1 MTNTSVTI
9 EQAIMQE
16 ANRVIATL
24 SHQYSPASPEMVEGV
39 LESLQAIAEAI
50 AETRAETSAPLLA
63 KTLGIR
69 LIALRNNI
77 PVKMVA

>member
-9 EQAIMQE
+9 EQAIVQE

-39 LESLQAIAEAI
+39 LESLQAIAE
-50 AETRAETSAPLLA
+50 TVSPLLS
-63 KTLGIR
+63 KTLGLR
-69 LIALRNNI
+69 LVALRHNI

>member
-9 EQAIMQE
+9 EQAIVQE

-39 LESLQAIAEAI
+39 LESLQAVAEAI
-50 AETRAETSAPLLA
+50 APLLA
-63 KTLGIR
+63 KSLGIR

>member
-9 EQAIMQE
+9 EQAIVQE

-24 SHQYSPASPEMVEGV
+24 SLQYSPASPEMVEGV
-39 LESLQAIAEAI
+39 LESLQAI
-50 AETRAETSAPLLA
+50 AETSAPLLA

>member
-9 EQAIMQE
+9 EQAIVQE

-39 LESLQAIAEAI
+39 LESLQAIAEN
-50 AETRAETSAPLLA
+50 SSPLLA

>member
-9 EQAIMQE
+9 EQAIVQE

-50 AETRAETSAPLLA
+50 APLLA
-63 KTLGIR
+63 KSLGIR

>member
-24 SHQYSPASPEMVEGV
+24 SLQYSPASPEMVEGV

-50 AETRAETSAPLLA
+50 AETSAPLLA

>member
-9 EQAIMQE
+9 EQAIVQE

-39 LESLQAIAEAI
+39 LESLQAIAEAA
-50 AETRAETSAPLLA
+50 AETGLLA

-77 PVKMVA
+77 HVNKIEVAA

>member
-9 EQAIMQE
+9 EQAIVQE

-39 LESLQAIAEAI
+39 LESLQAIAE
-50 AETRAETSAPLLA
+50 TSAPLLA
-63 KTLGIR
+63 KSLGIR
-69 LIALRNNI
+69 LVALRNNI